1 LLHRKIKRPCTV
13 IPWGLLPG
21 SGLKSLFGEWPQT
34 AARRIHV
41 KNAALATI
49 DVANSADDIK
59 SANRADR
66 AASVAK
72 NTAPIA
78 ATPAALAI
86 WVVVPYIPAPEPAL
100 AGFTVES
107 TALDNGAITSPW
119 P

>member
-1 LLHRKIKRPCTV
+1 MTEMRH
-13 IPWGLLPG
+13 W
-21 SGLKSLFGEWPQT
+21 S
-34 AARRIHV
+34 
-41 KNAALATI
+41 TI
-49 DVANSADDIK
+49 DSANSADATN
-59 SANRADR
+59 SASRAER
-66 AASVAK
+66 AASIAK

-86 WVVVPYIPAPEPAL
+86 CVVVPYIPAPEPAL